1 MSPNITLLQKTNEN
15 VANSKSNVFL
25 IASNQ

>member
-1 MSPNITLLQKTNEN
+1 MSPNITLLQKTKEN
-15 VANSKSNVFL
+15 VTNSKSNVFL